1 MYTKIYDP
9 NTKNYTEKDVL
20 EEIKELQQ
28 IFKEQGWTDVT
39 NQTYEIKIYK
49 SRGSRVLGF
58 CKCLDWL
65 QKRYLIK
72 LNEDYL
78 RMTEPQKVHN
88 TIAHEFLH
96 SIPGCMNHKSP
107 WKKMA
112 SLLMDKY
119 PQYNISRVS
128 NSGEYAKLVV
138 QKEHKN
144 KHKYIMYCGS
154 CDAQWPFQRLT
165 QKRMSAISA
174 QRLICPHCGGII
186 YCSQLH

>member
-9 NTKNYTEKDVL
+9 NTKNYTTQDIL

-39 NQTYEIKIYK
+39 NQTYEIKIYR
-49 SRGSRVLGF
+49 SRGSRVHAV
-58 CKCLDWL
+58 CKMLD
-65 QKRYLIK
+65 RINRHFLIK
-72 LNEDYL
+72 INEDFL
-78 RMTEPQKVHN
+78 RLAEPQTIHN

-96 SIPGCMNHKSP
+96 SIPGCGNHKAP
-107 WKKMA
+107 WKNVCA
-112 SLLMDKY
+112 LLMSKY
-119 PQYNISRVS
+119 PQYNISRLS
-128 NSGEYAKLVV
+128 NSDAYTELIA

-144 KHKYIMYCGS
+144 SHKYVMYCGS

-165 QKRMSAISA
+165 QKRMNAINA
-174 QRLICPHCGGII
+174 QRIKCPYCGGII